1 MQESSLFVPKQ
12 MTSDNSGLKRSR
24 SIAERLWIGFA
35 GLLVL
40 LLAAGAIGWSALH
53 YLSIAVKDSVSG
65 AQSDA
70 QLASRLSSDVAREVD
85 AAGRL
90 LDTQGDSVAAE
101 YRSLS
106 ENAHAI
112 QHEMTTRH
120 DQTAVEVALLA
131 DVDAKLSQLEV
142 RFSLAHVLHAL
153 GRADAAVTE
162 RSAARPLVRA
172 VLDDLDRLAQL
183 KGAREREQSVRL
195 GDDAA
200 RRAFLFVLAIL
211 AAMALSLLVVRGTVR
226 GIAGPLQQLLAHAQH
241 LSDGDLT
248 SRTTAALP
256 GEFETLASALN
267 QSAESL
273 AKVVGVA
280 SATAESVAKS
290 AHDLTTVA
298 EQISNAASQT
308 ADSMG
313 EVTAGA
319 TSQVEALHR
328 IDALLKGVTERT
340 TGVRSGVEEVT
351 QLAADVATSAS
362 AKREEVERALG
373 ILKDVR
379 DTVQQAASEVSAL
392 TASTDD
398 VNRFAGLVRGI
409 ADQTNL
415 LALNAAIEAA
425 RAGDAGRGFRVVADE
440 VRALATQ
447 ARQAAEDIART
458 TGDVSARVVGVSR
471 AMEIGVARVAEIAKV
486 TRDIDAALATV
497 GEFAGRTRAAANGVT
512 EAAGQS
518 MAAVQEAALGLGSIA
533 RTAEGY
539 AAAAQEVSA
548 STQEQSAACEQM
560 TSASAELLDGST
572 QLRQIVRTLR
582 VA

>member
-1 MQESSLFVPKQ
+1 M
-12 MTSDNSGLKRSR
+12 
-24 SIAERLWIGFA
+24 
-35 GLLVL
+35 
-40 LLAAGAIGWSALH
+40 
-53 YLSIAVKDSVSG
+53 
-65 AQSDA
+65 
-70 QLASRLSSDVAREVD
+70 
-85 AAGRL
+85 
-90 LDTQGDSVAAE
+90 
-101 YRSLS
+101 
-106 ENAHAI
+106 
-112 QHEMTTRH
+112 
-120 DQTAVEVALLA
+120 
-131 DVDAKLSQLEV
+131 
-142 RFSLAHVLHAL
+142 
-153 GRADAAVTE
+153 
-162 RSAARPLVRA
+162 
-172 VLDDLDRLAQL
+172 
-183 KGAREREQSVRL
+183 
-195 GDDAA
+195 
-200 RRAFLFVLAIL
+200 
-211 AAMALSLLVVRGTVR
+211 
-226 GIAGPLQQLLAHAQH
+226 
-241 LSDGDLT
+241 
-248 SRTTAALP
+248 
-256 GEFETLASALN
+256 
-267 QSAESL
+267 
-273 AKVVGVA
+273 
-280 SATAESVAKS
+280 
-290 AHDLTTVA
+290 A

-313 EVTAGA
+313 EVTSGA

-351 QLAADVATSAS
+351 QLAADVANSAS

-471 AMEIGVARVAEIAKV
+471 AMEVGVQRVAEIAKV

>member
-1 MQESSLFVPKQ
+1 
-12 MTSDNSGLKRSR
+12 MTGSQRSR
-24 SIAERLWIGFA
+24 SIAERLWMGFA

-40 LLAAGAIGWSALH
+40 LLAAGVIGWSALR
-53 YLSIAVKDSVSG
+53 YLSAAVRDTIGG
-65 AQSDA
+65 AQNDA

-90 LDTQGDSVAAE
+90 LESQGDSVAAE
-101 YRSLS
+101 YRVLS
-106 ENAHAI
+106 ENAHTI
-112 QHEMTTRH
+112 QHQMATHR
-120 DQTAVEVALLA
+120 DQSAVEVALLA

-142 RFSLAHVLHAL
+142 KFSLAHVLHEL
-153 GRADAAVTE
+153 GRSDAAVAE
-162 RSAARPLVRA
+162 RAAARPLVKA
-172 VLDDLDRLAQL
+172 VLDDLDHLGQL
-183 KGAREREQSVRL
+183 KATRERDQSTRL

-200 RRAFLFVLAIL
+200 RRAVVFLAMIL
-211 AAMALSLLVVRGTVR
+211 AALVVSWLIVRTTIR
-226 GIAGPLQQLLAHAQH
+226 GIALPLQQLLSHAQQ
-241 LSDGDLT
+241 LSDGNLT

-256 GEFETLASALN
+256 GEFQTVAAALN
-267 QSAESL
+267 RSAESL

-280 SATAESVAKS
+280 TVTAENVAKS
-290 AHDLTTVA
+290 AQDLTTVA

-313 EVTAGA
+313 EMTAGA
-319 TSQVEALHR
+319 TSQVEALTR

-351 QLAADVATSAS
+351 RMAADVATSAN

-379 DTVQQAASEVSAL
+379 DTVQQAAAEVSAL

-471 AMEIGVARVAEIAKV
+471 AMEVGVTRVAEIARV
-486 TRDIDAALATV
+486 ARDIDAALASV
-497 GEFAGRTRAAANGVT
+497 SEFAGRTRAAAHGVT
-512 EAAGQS
+512 EAAVQS
-518 MAAVQEAALGLGSIA
+518 MSAVQEAASGLGSIA
-533 RTAEGY
+533 RTAEGH

>member
-1 MQESSLFVPKQ
+1 MAA
-12 MTSDNSGLKRSR
+12 SR
-24 SIAERLWIGFA
+24 SIAGRLWFGFA
-35 GLLVL
+35 GQLVL
-40 LLAAGAIGWSALH
+40 LVAAGAIGWSALH
-53 YLSIAVKDSVSG
+53 YLSTAVRDTVVS
-65 AQSDA
+65 AQNDA

-90 LDTQGDSVAAE
+90 LESHGDSVASE
-101 YRSLS
+101 YRTLS

-112 QHEMTTRH
+112 QHDMTTRR

-142 RFSLAHVLHAL
+142 KFSLAHVLHEL
-153 GRADAAVTE
+153 GRTDAALTE
-162 RSAARPLVRA
+162 RAAARPLVKA
-172 VLDDLDRLAQL
+172 VLDDLDRLGQL
-183 KGAREREQSVRL
+183 KAAREHDESARL

-200 RRAFLFVLAIL
+200 RRTVFFLFAIS
-211 AAMALSLLVVRGTVR
+211 AALLLSWLIVRTTVS
-226 GIAGPLQQLLAHAQH
+226 GIARPLQQLLTHAQH

-256 GEFETLASALN
+256 GEFETLAVALN
-267 QSAESL
+267 RSAESL

-280 SATAESVAKS
+280 TATAESVAKS
-290 AHDLTTVA
+290 AHELTTVA

-313 EVTAGA
+313 DVTAGA
-319 TSQVEALHR
+319 TSQVEALQR
-328 IDALLKGVTERT
+328 VDALLKGITERSSD
-340 TGVRSGVEEVT
+340 VRSGVEQVT
-351 QLAADVATSAS
+351 QLAANVADSAA
-362 AKREEVERALG
+362 AKREEVERALE
-373 ILKDVR
+373 ILTDVR
-379 DTVQQAASEVSAL
+379 DTVQRAAAEVSGL
-392 TASTDD
+392 TSSTDD

-471 AMEIGVARVAEIAKV
+471 AMEVGVSRVAEIATV
-486 TRDIDAALATV
+486 AREIDAALATV

-512 EAAGQS
+512 EAAGHN
-518 MAAVQEAALGLGSIA
+518 MTAVQEASSGLGSIA
-533 RTAEGY
+533 RTAESY

>member
-1 MQESSLFVPKQ
+1 
-12 MTSDNSGLKRSR
+12 MTPFGTGRSR
-24 SIAERLWIGFA
+24 SIADRLWIGFA
-35 GLLVL
+35 GLLFL
-40 LLAAGAIGWSALH
+40 LVAAGAIGWSALH
-53 YLSIAVKDSVSG
+53 YLSNAVKDSVAG

-70 QLASRLSSDVAREVD
+70 QLASRLSSNVAREVD

-90 LDTQGDSVAAE
+90 LETQGDSAAAE
-101 YRSLS
+101 YRTLS

-142 RFSLAHVLHAL
+142 RFSLAHVLHSL
-153 GRADAAVTE
+153 GRGDAAVTE
-162 RSAARPLVRA
+162 RAAARPLVRA

-183 KGAREREQSVRL
+183 KAAREHDQSVRL
-195 GDDAA
+195 GDEAS
-200 RRAFLFVLAIL
+200 RRALFFVLAIL
-211 AAMALSLLVVRGTVR
+211 AAVALSVLVVRGTVT
-226 GIAGPLQQLLAHAQH
+226 GISGPLQQLLTHARH

-248 SRTTAALP
+248 SRTTASLP
-256 GEFETLASALN
+256 GEFETLATALN

-290 AHDLTTVA
+290 AQDLTTVA

-308 ADSMG
+308 AESMG

-319 TSQVEALHR
+319 TSQVEALNR
-328 IDALLKGVTERT
+328 IDTLLKGVTERT

-351 QLAADVATSAS
+351 QMAADVADSAT
-362 AKREEVERALG
+362 AKREEVERALE

-379 DTVQQAASEVSAL
+379 DTVQQAAAEVSAL

-398 VNRFAGLVRGI
+398 VNRFAGMVRGI

-471 AMEIGVARVAEIAKV
+471 AMEAGVSRVAEIAKV

-497 GEFAGRTRAAANGVT
+497 SEFAARTRAAASGVT
-512 EAAGQS
+512 AAAIQS
-518 MAAVQEAALGLGSIA
+518 MTAVQEAASGLDSIA

>member
-1 MQESSLFVPKQ
+1 MFVPKQ

-65 AQSDA
+65 VQSDA

-183 KGAREREQSVRL
+183 KATREREQSVRL

-248 SRTTAALP
+248 SRTTTSLP
-256 GEFETLASALN
+256 GEFETLATALN

-280 SATAESVAKS
+280 TATAESVAKS

-340 TGVRSGVEEVT
+340 TGVRTGIEEVT
-351 QLAADVATSAS
+351 QMAADVANSAT

-379 DTVQQAASEVSAL
+379 DTVQQAATEVSAL

-471 AMEIGVARVAEIAKV
+471 AMEIGVSRVAEIAKV

>member
-1 MQESSLFVPKQ
+1 M
-12 MTSDNSGLKRSR
+12 
-24 SIAERLWIGFA
+24 SIGERLWIGFA

-40 LLAAGAIGWSALH
+40 LLAAGVIGWSALH
-53 YLSIAVKDSVSG
+53 YLSTAVAESVVG

-90 LDTQGDSVAAE
+90 LDSQGDSVGAE
-101 YRSLS
+101 YRALS

-120 DQTAVEVALLA
+120 DQTAEEVALLA
-131 DVDAKLSQLEV
+131 DVDAKLSRLEV
-142 RFSLAHVLHAL
+142 KFSLAHVLHAL
-153 GRADAAVTE
+153 GRAEAAVTA
-162 RSAARPLVRA
+162 RAAARPLVKA
-172 VLDDLDRLAQL
+172 VLDDLDRLGQL
-183 KGAREREQSVRL
+183 KAARERDQSVQL
-195 GDDAA
+195 GENAA
-200 RRAFLFVLAIL
+200 RRAVVFLIAIV
-211 AAMALSLLVVRGTVR
+211 AAALLSWIIVRGTVR
-226 GIAGPLQQLLAHAQH
+226 GISRPLAQLLTHAHS

-248 SRTTAALP
+248 ARTTTALP
-256 GEFETLASALN
+256 GEFETLAVALN
-267 QSAESL
+267 RSAESL

-280 SATAESVAKS
+280 TATAESVAKS
-290 AHDLTTVA
+290 AGDLTTVA

-313 EVTAGA
+313 DVTAGA

-328 IDALLKGVTERT
+328 IDALLKGITART
-340 TGVRSGVEEVT
+340 TGVRSGVEAVT
-351 QLAADVATSAS
+351 QLADDVADSA
-362 AKREEVERALG
+362 AKKRDEVERALG

-379 DTVQQAASEVSAL
+379 DTVLEAAAEVSAL
-392 TASTDD
+392 TARTDD

-471 AMEIGVARVAEIAKV
+471 AMEIGVTRVAEIAQIA
-486 TRDIDAALATV
+486 RDIDAALATV
-497 GEFAGRTRAAANGVT
+497 SEFAGRTRAAASGVT
-512 EAAGQS
+512 DAAAESMTAVEEAAS
-518 MAAVQEAALGLGSIA
+518 GLTLVA

-572 QLRQIVRTLR
+572 QLRHIVRTLR